1 LRDSC
6 SGLSGARS
14 GVLTGLRRFEST
26 KAYDLA
32 AALPLFLFYG
42 WTVWRN
48 WPALEERM
56 LILRYGYV
64 DAKVAADAVA
74 LVLSVLF
81 SALLLVLLLVRR
93 VPAGKTRGLLPRAVA
108 AAGTFLAIAFLAL
121 PGAPLP
127 EALSMI
133 SAGLIILGTLATIV
147 ALIWLGRSF
156 SIMPEARR
164 LVTTGPYAL
173 VRHPVY
179 LFEEITIFGIMLQHA
194 QPWSFVLFAWQ
205 FGLQLLRIH
214 YEERILTQVFPEYR
228 AYAARKARLIP
239 GIY

>member
-6 SGLSGARS
+6 SGIPARERL
-14 GVLTGLRRFEST
+14 LTGLRRFEST

-42 WTVWRN
+42 WTVWRT
-48 WPALEERM
+48 WPALEQRY

-64 DAKVAADAVA
+64 DAQIAAGAVA
-74 LVLSVLF
+74 TFLSVLF

-93 VPAGKTRGLLPRAVA
+93 VPTGKTRGIVPRAAA

-121 PGAPLP
+121 PAAPLP
-127 EALSMI
+127 PELSLV
-133 SAGLIILGTLATIV
+133 SAGLIIFGTLATIV

-156 SIMPEARR
+156 SIMPEARV
-164 LVTTGPYAL
+164 LVTSGPYAL

-194 QPWSFVLFAWQ
+194 QPWSFVLFACQ
-205 FGLQLLRIH
+205 FGLQLLRIR
-214 YEERILTQVFPEYR
+214 YEERILTQTFPEYR

-239 GIY
+239 GVY